1 MLCAYYRLLLTRA
14 FFSSLTKKGE
24 VGDLKCKYRTNE
36 DGTFE
41 PLPYGH
47 TVFLGDSIEDRDCTV
62 SRVFQFCILIEGG
75 MGSAK
80 IAQDFIYNENI
91 VVPISTTGYAA
102 AGNFISEEDCGNNIT
117 EMPSGVSETDWL
129 KLNKR
134 DLPICELSNT
144 IFNIIDSLSKYHPT
158 NVRCKLFDTINKKIY
173 GKKCGTK
180 AAAKATKTAT
190 DVLNQFNSLFK
201 VS

>member
-1 MLCAYYRLLLTRA
+1 
-14 FFSSLTKKGE
+14 
-24 VGDLKCKYRTNE
+24 
-36 DGTFE
+36 
-41 PLPYGH
+41 
-47 TVFLGDSIEDRDCTV
+47 
-62 SRVFQFCILIEGG
+62 

-173 GKKCGTK
+173 GKSGKC
-180 AAAKATKTAT
+180 AAKAKSTAT